1 MKKFKTIDCWVS
13 IVLIITFL
21 VYSLIRLDET
31 FLYGYFVIGAWQ
43 CLSMLVHIWNGWFTS
58 NPGARKNYHRAVI
71 IILVLTLTGIVFG
84 NLLYVIMVTLLFA
97 APLMAVYYTR
107 LCYVELYVKMQR
119 PLAQLK

>member
-1 MKKFKTIDCWVS
+1 MKRFKTVDCWGS
-13 IVLIITFL
+13 IALLITFL

-43 CLSMLVHIWNGWFTS
+43 CSSMIVHIWKRWFT
-58 NPGARKNYHRAVI
+58 NMPGARTHYHKA
-71 IILVLTLTGIVFG
+71 IILILALALLGMVFWPI
-84 NLLYVIMVTLLFA
+84 LYVLLSCLVFA

-107 LCYVELYVKMQR
+107 LCYLELYVKMQR